1 MVCFDISKK
10 TLDVISAEGGTA
22 VPLNDVDSSSS
33 LLLLKKVMAPYPIP
47 PASANMAIFWSMAE
61 EEEDFLDSLLEND
74 RSCGGRMMLADLA
87 TALNDTV
94 ENIIV
99 R

>member
-1 MVCFDISKK
+1 MVCLDISKK
-10 TLDVISAEGGTA
+10 ALEVISAEGGTA
-22 VPLNDVDSSSS
+22 VPLNDVDTSSS
-33 LLLLKKVMAPYPIP
+33 LLLLKKVIAPNPIP

-61 EEEDFLDSLLEND
+61 EEEDFLDSLEND
-74 RSCGGRMMLADLA
+74 RRCGGRMMLADLA

-99 R
+99 RG

>member
-1 MVCFDISKK
+1 
-10 TLDVISAEGGTA
+10 
-22 VPLNDVDSSSS
+22 
-33 LLLLKKVMAPYPIP
+33 
-47 PASANMAIFWSMAE
+47 MAE
-61 EEEDFLDSLLEND
+61 EEEDFLDSLEND

-99 R
+99 RG